1 MGVNEILAPL
11 MAYEEWLEENRKDFA
26 EALKGYKQA
35 SKAQREANDLQE
47 SERWQVVRLA
57 YADEMAKIREEM
69 KDTYESR

>member
-1 MGVNEILAPL
+1 MGVQEILAPL
-11 MAYEEWLEENRKDFA
+11 MAYEQWLEETHEGFA
-26 EALKGYKQA
+26 EAVKGYKQA
-35 SKAQREANDLQE
+35 SKAQREAQDLQE